1 MKGKRISD
9 VQRKLL
15 TFYAAALFLGALALH
30 EFGPSLICFLMG
42 GGILF
47 FLWWTGQDERWLR
60 NICSGPGVDI
70 FYDGER
76 GYYYTEG
83 CVPGLLLYVKD
94 APLEEK
100 TFALSFCLLLPPRG
114 SGRAYA
120 EIMTGIEEWMAA
132 RPWSM
137 RLLSHGCVSCQ
148 MATVELCVPQR
159 QAGPEARDALFAYY
173 DDLARQCYER
183 WKMRYIRVDY
193 GERGH
198 VFYASFDGFSIDR
211 AMICA
216 GERTFYLDL
225 GDSRDVIL
233 ASPAFPEGPEGEKLR
248 ESLDEAFSDYI
259 YDNALERI
267 RQDSL
272 ISVEDFEALWS
283 KQPSEKKAASSVHDG
298 SRERGERAPALDEPA
313 VRP

>member
-1 MKGKRISD
+1 MKEKRMSEAK
-9 VQRKLL
+9 RRLL
-15 TFYAAALFLGALALH
+15 TFYAAALFLGAAALH
-30 EFGPSLICFLMG
+30 EFGPSLICILMG
-42 GGILF
+42 VGLLF
-47 FLWWTGQDERWLR
+47 FLWWDGQDERWLR
-60 NICSGPGVDI
+60 KLCPEPDVDI
-70 FYDGER
+70 FYDRER
-76 GYYYTEG
+76 GYYYTDG
-83 CVPGLLLYVKD
+83 TVPGLLLYVKD

-100 TFALSFCLLLPPRG
+100 TLGLSFCLLLPPRG
-114 SGRAYA
+114 SGKAYA

-159 QAGPEARDALFAYY
+159 QAAPEVRDALFAYY
-173 DDLARQCYER
+173 DELARQCYER
-183 WKMRYIRVDY
+183 WKTRYIRVDY

-198 VFYASFDGFSIDR
+198 VFHASFDGFYIDR

-225 GDSRDVIL
+225 GDSRDTIL
-233 ASPAFPEGPEGEKLR
+233 ADPPFAEGPEGEKLR
-248 ESLDEAFSDYI
+248 NSLDEAFSDYI

-272 ISVEDFEALWS
+272 ISVDDFEALWS
-283 KQPSEKKAASSVHDG
+283 KQPAGKESVPLRSGGGQEK
-298 SRERGERAPALDEPA
+298 E
-313 VRP
+313 